1 MKMAYSVYMHG
12 KLCQVFKQTSS
23 SPWQDFTS
31 RRKRSVSA
39 LMCAVGPPLS
49 ITIFTEP
56 ISQNLAEFTPPYYL
70 MKPMS
75 YIPVAKM
82 AKMASSACLPFN
94 FQVVNRYISC
104 EQ

>member
-1 MKMAYSVYMHG
+1 MPS
-12 KLCQVFKQTSS
+12 LQTNF
-23 SPWQDFTS
+23 QFTTA
-31 RRKRSVSA
+31 RFYITEKTKCLGVDV
-39 LMCAVGPPLS
+39 CAVGPPLS

-75 YIPVAKM
+75 YIPVTKM
-82 AKMASSACLPFN
+82 AKQRSIPFN

-104 EQ
+104 E